1 MEKGGLGRAEN
12 KQHDL
17 AGAAVAVVLLE
28 GVAAILS
35 DI

>member
-12 KQHDL
+12 RQHDL
-17 AGAAVAVVLLE
+17 AGAGMAVVLLE
-28 GVAAILS
+28 GVAVTLS